1 LDTSDLPSLRNSVS
15 RAAVAATVGLTELM
29 AQRTA
34 PRWLIWVALSTVYI
48 VWGSTYLAIRV
59 MVRTL
64 PPLLSGGLRFVLAGA
79 VLLGVLTLRRG
90 LAAVSIGRRELVS
103 CTIVGTALLLG
114 GNGLVSVAEERVPS
128 GLAALIIASV
138 PLWVVLLRSIF
149 DGRVPGATL
158 AGVAFGFIGVG
169 ILVVPGGS
177 SSGAPVAGLL
187 LLLVASMSWA
197 SGSFL
202 STRLTF
208 PRDPLVSTG
217 YQMLSG
223 GVVMTFVSLAVGE
236 GADFQVSE
244 LSGSSL
250 LAFAYLVVAG
260 SLLAFTA
267 YSWLLRNAPISKV
280 ATYAYVNP
288 VVAIFL
294 GWWILHER
302 ITASVLVGAGVILS
316 SVAFIIRK
324 DSTPS
329 HRPPELDHIED
340 EPDLVSADAAK
351 L

>member
-1 LDTSDLPSLRNSVS
+1 M
-15 RAAVAATVGLTELM
+15 GLTELM
-29 AQRTA
+29 AQKTA
-34 PRWLIWVALSTVYI
+34 PRWLIWVALWTVYI
-48 VWGSTYLAIRV
+48 IWGSTYLAIRV

-64 PPLLSGGLRFVLAGA
+64 PPLLSGGLRFVLAG
-79 VLLGVLTLRRG
+79 VILLGVLAVRRG
-90 LAAVSIGRRELVS
+90 AVATSIGRRELVS

-114 GNGLVSVAEERVPS
+114 GNGLVSIAEERVPS
-128 GLAALIIASV
+128 ALAALMIAST

-158 AGVAFGFIGVG
+158 LGVAVGFIGVG
-169 ILVVPGGS
+169 ILVLPGAS
-177 SSGAPVAGLL
+177 SSGVPIAGLL
-187 LLLVASMSWA
+187 LLLVAALSWA
-197 SGSFL
+197 SGSFM
-202 STRLTF
+202 STRLRF

-217 YQMLSG
+217 FQMLSG
-223 GVVMTFVSLAVGE
+223 GVVMTLVALVGGE
-236 GADFQVSE
+236 GADFHFSE
-244 LSGSSL
+244 LSRPSI
-250 LAFAYLVVAG
+250 LAFAYLVIAG

-302 ITASVLVGAGVILS
+302 ITGSVLIGAAVIVS

-324 DSTPS
+324 ESTPS
-329 HRPPELDHIED
+329 HRQEAATLED
-340 EPDLVSADAAK
+340 EPELVSADAAK

>member
-1 LDTSDLPSLRNSVS
+1 M
-15 RAAVAATVGLTELM
+15 GLTELM
-29 AQRTA
+29 AQKKA
-34 PRWLIWVALSTVYI
+34 PGWLMWIALWTVYL

-64 PPLLSGGLRFVLAGA
+64 PPLLSGGVRFVLAGA
-79 VLLGVLTLRRG
+79 ILLGILALRRS
-90 LAAVSIGRRELVS
+90 LPAIAIGGRELVS

-128 GLAALIIASV
+128 GLAALVIASI
-138 PLWVVLLRSIF
+138 PLWVVVLRSIF
-149 DGRVPGATL
+149 DGRVPAATL
-158 AGVAFGFIGVG
+158 VGVALGFVGVG

-177 SSGAPVAGLL
+177 SSGAPIAGLL
-187 LLLVASMSWA
+187 VLLVASVCWA

-202 STRLTF
+202 STKLTF

-217 YQMLSG
+217 FQMLSG
-223 GVVMTFVSLAVGE
+223 GIVMTLVSLAVGE
-236 GADFQVSE
+236 GADWQLSE
-244 LSGSSL
+244 LSRSSV

-302 ITASVLVGAGVILS
+302 ITASVLVGAAVILS

-324 DSTPS
+324 ESVGS
-329 HRPPELDHIED
+329 RVPEPEIADPGAGLA
-340 EPDLVSADAAK
+340 SADAAK